1 MDIPEALLL
10 AAAESMSNVEKK
22 RKHFL
27 GGCAKKTF
35 LFFLLFHFK
44 IEEKNTAELN
54 TKFIFVYI

>member
-1 MDIPEALLL
+1 VWRFFLVDIPEALLL

-35 LFFLLFHFK
+35 LFFYSFTSK
-44 IEEKNTAELN
+44 
-54 TKFIFVYI
+54 